1 MGVRQFRLVTLIT
14 DIAILALSFLI
25 VVSTRP
31 AGYRGYI
38 SSHSIFFL
46 SLTVIWIFVSL
57 VNGKMHRGKIINFS
71 SVFYRVISSNII
83 ALSVIALLM
92 YTLRQ
97 YSYSR
102 TVVLGTAGLATA
114 IELIL
119 GYMYVA
125 YKKATIQDPDEYAKL
140 TRNHRKSEYDLVN
153 QVNGHVNGDKPRAEI
168 NPHVIAIIEEETG
181 KEMADAIIEM
191 TGPNLDK
198 RTAVISTTTVFNIT
212 SLPKENYNY
221 IINLK
226 RINDIPKLNSFF
238 DAVNRKLRHRGF
250 FFCCV
255 ETKDQRKA
263 RLLSKYPPVL
273 NYIYYFFDFIVKRI
287 FPKLKI
293 TSGLYQ
299 FLTRGSNTVISRAE
313 ALGRLSRAGFSIRQ
327 ESFIGNRL
335 CIEAMKV
342 HEPLP
347 LNNQTYGP
355 LIALPRIGKDGRI
368 IKVYK
373 LRTMHPYSEF
383 IQEYV
388 YNMHDLSDGGKFRDD
403 FRITSWG
410 RFARRIWLDELP
422 MLINL
427 FKGNMKLVGVRPLS
441 QHYFE
446 LYRPEVR
453 ERRIRY
459 NPGLI
464 PPYYADMPEGLDEIQ
479 DSELRYLNA
488 YDKKPLLT
496 DTRYFF
502 RSIRNI
508 MFHYARSN

>member
-1 MGVRQFRLVTLIT
+1 MEVRRFRLITLFA
-14 DIAILALSFLI
+14 DIAILAVSFLA

-31 AGYRGYI
+31 ASYRGYI
-38 SSHSIFFL
+38 PSHSIFFL
-46 SLTVIWIFVSL
+46 SLAVIWIIVSL
-57 VNGKMHRGKIINFS
+57 SNGKMYRGKIINFS
-71 SVFYRVISSNII
+71 SVLYRVISSNII
-83 ALSVIALLM
+83 ALSITALVM

-114 IELIL
+114 IELAL
-119 GYMYVA
+119 GFMYIA

-140 TRNHRKSEYDLVN
+140 ARKQRKSEYDLVT
-153 QVNGHVNGDKPRAEI
+153 QVNGHVNGDKPQAEI
-168 NPHVIAIIEEETG
+168 NPHVVAIIEEEAG

-191 TGPNLDK
+191 TGPNLDQ
-198 RTAVISTTTVFNIT
+198 RTAVMSTTTVFNIT

-226 RINDIPKLNSFF
+226 RINDIRKLDSFF
-238 DAVNRKLRHRGF
+238 DAVNRKLKYRGF

-255 ETKDQRKA
+255 ETKDQRKT
-263 RLLSKYPPVL
+263 RLLNKYPPVL
-273 NYIYYFFDFIVKRI
+273 NYIYYFFDFIIKRI
-287 FPKLKI
+287 LPKLKI
-293 TSGLYQ
+293 TSGLYH
-299 FLTRGSNTVISRAE
+299 FLTRGSNAVISRAE

-327 ESFIGNRL
+327 ESFLGNQL
-335 CIEAMKV
+335 CIEARKIS
-342 HEPLP
+342 EPLP
-347 LNNQTYGP
+347 LGDQTYGP
-355 LIALPRIGKDGRI
+355 LIALPRIGKQGRI

-388 YNMHDLSDGGKFRDD
+388 YNKHDLRVGGKFRDD

-410 RFARRIWLDELP
+410 RLARRIWLDELP

-459 NPGLI
+459 KPGLI
-464 PPYYADMPEGLDEIQ
+464 PPFYADMPDGLDEIQ
-479 DSELRYLNA
+479 DSELRYLNSF
-488 YDKKPLLT
+488 DRKPLLT

-502 RSIRNI
+502 RSVWNI
-508 MFHYARSN
+508 LFRHARSN